1 MAKKSDNPKT
11 NEAALSTVEAINM
24 LRADYAAA
32 DKAHRKRVRANICE
46 AYELGLRLKKS
57 PRMWDQFRKSD
68 WKGISGGPPD
78 KFQQSEAVRF
88 ALKFM
93 VGAGASA
100 QKDASFYY
108 RAIKKFV
115 DEKRT
120 PDELRQLLGEKTLK
134 KLADEYAEENKGAV
148 NEAKPPAESKKTGSE
163 SPKKNIDDE
172 GNEPITTKGSP
183 TLATCTLALTGK
195 AQTSL
200 LKTPVGTPITI
211 KGKLLRVES
220 SLEIEVRSLKK
231 REKKTPM

>member
-11 NEAALSTVEAINM
+11 NGVALSTVEAMNM

-46 AYELGLRLKKS
+46 AYELGLQLKKS
-57 PRMWDQFRKSD
+57 PRLWGQFRNGD

-148 NEAKPPAESKKTGSE
+148 NESRPPAESKRTGSE
-163 SPKKNIDDE
+163 ASQKNIDDRVK
-172 GNEPITTKGSP
+172 EPITMKDSP

-195 AQTSL
+195 AQASL

-211 KGKLLRVES
+211 KGKLLRVGHSAERRQ
-220 SLEIEVRSLKK
+220 LV
-231 REKKTPM
+231 